1 MIPAKSNPA
10 FTLVEMLVSIAV
22 LVMLAFLIMELF
34 NSATATATLSRKHI
48 DADEEARAVL
58 DRMGSDLA
66 RMVKRPDVNYIFY
79 KNNGAGSTGS
89 NDAMFF
95 YSEGP
100 GYISTSATSSGSST
114 MSLVGFRI
122 NPNNPFYSGIPVM
135 ERLGEN
141 LTWGGT
147 PDATGTY
154 PGGMVYLP
162 NPVSALF
169 TMTGWTPTLAGNWTY
184 TLGYPPGPP
193 YVPQSAQYDMNHFQL
208 LSDMVF
214 RMEFCF
220 LLKSG
225 TYALPGN
232 IALTSTSTVVTGT
245 TGYSNAPT
253 AIPATLAQYV
263 TANYLTG
270 AAPQSAADL
279 AGNVYGFPA
288 DLGGIVVTIAV
299 LDNTSRKLLPV
310 GGLSKLG
317 AALNDSL
324 PLSQPSGIN
333 ATPGDTTLGDVY
345 AAPTGTAQIW
355 QSQIQQSGF
364 AHSLNIPQTALDQV
378 RVYERTFYLDAN

>member
-22 LVMLAFLIMELF
+22 LVMLVLLIMELF

-79 KNNGAGSTGS
+79 KNNGLSATGS

-100 GYISTSATSSGSST
+100 GYLNPAATLTTSGNAST
-114 MSLVGFRI
+114 MAVVGFRI
-122 NPNNPFYSGIPVM
+122 NPNNSFFPGVPVM

-147 PDATGTY
+147 PDTTGTN
-154 PGGMVYLP
+154 PGGMMFLP
-162 NPVSALF
+162 NPVPALF
-169 TMTGWTPTLAGNWTY
+169 GMTGWTPTLAGNWTY
-184 TLGYPPGPP
+184 TLGSPP
-193 YVPQSAQYDMNHFQL
+193 YVPPSSQYDTSHYQL
-208 LSDMVF
+208 VSDMVF
-214 RMEFCF
+214 RMELSF

-232 IALTSTSTVVTGT
+232 ISLTSKMTAVTGT

-253 AIPATLAQYV
+253 AIPATVAQYV
-263 TANYLTG
+263 TANYFAG
-270 AAPQSAADL
+270 ATAPDL
-279 AGNVYGFPA
+279 AGNVYGFPP

-299 LDNTSRKLLPV
+299 LDNTSRKLFP
-310 GGLSKLG
+310 GGALAKLG

-324 PLSQPSGIN
+324 PVNPPSGFT

-355 QSQIQQSGF
+355 QSQLQQSGF
-364 AHSLNIPQTALDQV
+364 AQSLSIPQTALNQV

>member
-1 MIPAKSNPA
+1 M
-10 FTLVEMLVSIAV
+10 EMLVSIAV
-22 LVMLAFLIMELF
+22 LVILALLIMELF
-34 NSATATATLSRKHI
+34 SSATATATLSRKHI
-48 DADEEARAVL
+48 DADEEARVVL
-58 DRMGSDLA
+58 DRMGSDLG
-66 RMVKRPDVNYIFY
+66 RMVKRPDVSYIFY
-79 KNNGAGSTGS
+79 KNNGAASTGS

-100 GYISTSATSSGSST
+100 GYINPGALAVPNVTTSGSAST
-114 MSLVGFRI
+114 MALVGFRI
-122 NPNNPFYSGIPVM
+122 NPNNSFCPGVPVM

-147 PDATGTY
+147 PDTTGTN
-154 PGGMVYLP
+154 PGGMVFLP

-169 TMTGWTPTLAGNWTY
+169 TMTGWYPTLAGNWGY
-184 TLGYPPGPP
+184 TLGSPANSYLPASDTSH
-193 YVPQSAQYDMNHFQL
+193 YQL

-225 TYALPGN
+225 TYGLPASVTLTG
-232 IALTSTSTVVTGT
+232 TSTAVTGT

-253 AIPATLAQYV
+253 AIPTALAQYV

-270 AAPQSAADL
+270 TAPLGAADL
-279 AGNVYGFPA
+279 AGNVYGFPP

-299 LDNTSRKLLPV
+299 LDSASRKLLPS
-310 GGLSKLG
+310 GALAKLG

-324 PLSQPSGIN
+324 PLNPPSGIN
-333 ATPGDTTLGDVY
+333 ATPGDTTIGDVY
-345 AAPTGTAQIW
+345 AAPTDTAQLW
-355 QSQIQQSGF
+355 QIQLQQSGF
-364 AHSLNIPQTALDQV
+364 AQSLKIPQTALDQV